1 MYKANFL
8 CVTDSDNS
16 YKHTMKF
23 SVDKRTKVPKTRAQS
38 THDKVFPM
46 HRIIKISGV
55 SKV

>member
-8 CVTDSDNS
+8 CVTDSDS
-16 YKHTMKF
+16 RYKHSMKF
-23 SVDKRTKVPKTRAQS
+23 SVDKRTKVPKTRAQR